1 MTEEFHTAYTLSL
14 TDKQAEKLA
23 NHLARTG
30 GAVDGRVAEEIRSQI
45 PKPAVEEPQDFGSIV
60 QAWHPSEDPSG
71 TPDLWQR
78 SPAHGKHYWEN
89 RNGVIEVWS
98 DLVHPEVLRV
108 GIGEQSDEWHRLDVA
123 NAQTGAYAEG
133 HQKGSDEGWQRGW
146 DALRA
151 KLRRYLEEL

>member
-45 PKPAVEEPQDFGSIV
+45 PKPAVEEPEAFGSIV

-71 TPDLWQR
+71 TPPDLWQR
-78 SPAHGKHYWEN
+78 SPVNGKHYWEN

-98 DLVHPEVLRV
+98 DLLHPEVLRV
-108 GIGEQSDEWHRLDVA
+108 GIGPQVDPHVETML
-123 NAQTGAYAEG
+123 NAFRGNRFCSLRRDCRMADG
-133 HQKGSDEGWQRGW
+133 HQGECKP
-146 DALRA
+146 
-151 KLRRYLEEL
+151 